1 VPGGTIGEDGGA
13 AMRKDGH
20 VAKHRAAES
29 DPTDFDAAT
38 AALTDVTG
46 DYTIDVAHTRIGI
59 RARHAMVTTVRGAFT
74 DFSGEAH
81 LDVQKPAASSV
92 SIRIRTASI
101 DTGQADRDA
110 HLRSPDFLDVER
122 FPEMVFTSTDVEQTD
137 DDTFEV
143 TGDLTI
149 RDVTRPVTVE
159 FAMTGSA
166 KDPFGNTR
174 VGFEGALAIKRSE
187 WGLTWNTALETG
199 GWLVSD
205 RIQVEFD
212 VSVIRS
218 A

>member
-1 VPGGTIGEDGGA
+1 
-13 AMRKDGH
+13 M
-20 VAKHRAAES
+20 AKHRAAEGG
-29 DPTDFDAAT
+29 PTDFDAAT
-38 AALTDVTG
+38 TALVDVTG

-74 DFSGEAH
+74 DFEGEAH
-81 LDVQKPAASSV
+81 LDVLQPTASSV
-92 SIRIRTASI
+92 TIRIRTASI

-122 FPEMVFTSTDVEQTD
+122 YPEIVFRSTDVEQLEDETY
-137 DDTFEV
+137 EV
-143 TGDLTI
+143 SGDLTI
-149 RDVTRPVTVE
+149 RDTTRPVSVE
-159 FAMTGSA
+159 FTLTGSA

-174 VGFEGALAIKRSE
+174 VGFEGALAIKRSD
-187 WGLTWNTALETG
+187 WGLTWNTPLDTG
-199 GWLVSD
+199 GVLVSD

>member
-1 VPGGTIGEDGGA
+1 
-13 AMRKDGH
+13 M
-20 VAKHRAAES
+20 AKHRAPEGG
-29 DPTDFDAAT
+29 PTDFDAAT
-38 AALTDVTG
+38 TALVDVTG

-74 DFSGEAH
+74 DFAGEAH
-81 LDVQKPAASSV
+81 LDVLRPEASRV
-92 SIRIRTASI
+92 TIRIRTASI

-122 FPEMVFTSTDVEQTD
+122 YPEIVFRSTGVEQVE
-137 DDTFEV
+137 DDTYEV
-143 TGDLTI
+143 SGDLTI
-149 RDVTRPVTVE
+149 RDMTRPVTVE
-159 FAMTGSA
+159 FTLTGSA

-174 VGFEGALAIKRSE
+174 VGFEGALAIKRSD
-187 WGLTWNTALETG
+187 WGLTWNTPLDTG
-199 GWLVSD
+199 GVLVSD